1 MKYIL
6 KHIQILLAC
15 FSLNVYSQNSLEIIQ
30 YPDTL
35 FTTNDSFFVKGLVW
49 EKEWI
54 LATTTSDTVDLGT
67 DGFEGNNIMVWTQ
80 RDTITIPYVNA
91 PFEQKVLIPIASKND
106 TTIYKLRFNAQSS
119 KFSNSLISDSRGKI
133 VFQIPE
139 IYELANIILFLS
151 DCSVLTKNHFENS
164 EYSKNVLNYFGK
176 FKNHPLIQILNKKC
190 LNGNHWS
197 VYYGFRENSICYK
210 FEENNLIEYATQYKH
225 VYSDN
230 TYIQGGEFR
239 NLVYLVQDFINQT
252 DYRSFFKSNSK
263 YYKQLETRQNELQPI
278 QNMWNWLEKEFP
290 QKLDCYKIFFSPLI
304 EGSHSTQKFYKGFF
318 KKPEYQECIMFINSP
333 EKIDANV
340 EYSEVVKKGLM
351 SGIVFTEIDHN
362 YVNPTSS
369 ENFNAIKSLISNKD
383 IWATIEA
390 QENYRSEYS
399 IFNEYMTHSLFCLYV
414 TETYSEHDRI
424 KIVNQRIKLMERRG
438 FIKFDQFNEKLIN
451 KLKGRKMSVYEMY
464 PEIIEIMKE
473 IK

>member
-1 MKYIL
+1 MKHKLIFLAIL
-6 KHIQILLAC
+6 FTFNLDNI
-15 FSLNVYSQNSLEIIQ
+15 YSQNTPEIIL

-35 FTTNDSFFVKGLVW
+35 WTTNDTFYVKGLVW
-49 EKEWI
+49 EKEWA
-54 LATTTSDTVDLGT
+54 LTTTTSDTVDLGT

-80 RDTITIPYVNA
+80 KDTITIPYVNA
-91 PFEQKVLIPIASKND
+91 PFEQKLLITIASIND

-119 KFSNSLISDSRGKI
+119 KFSNSIIIDNRGKI
-133 VFQIPE
+133 SFQIPE

-151 DCSVLTKNHFENS
+151 ECSVLTKNHLENS
-164 EYSKNVLNYFGK
+164 EYSKIVLNHFAS
-176 FKNHPLIQILNKKC
+176 FKNHPLIQILNNKC
-190 LNGNHWS
+190 LNGNYWS

-210 FEENNLIEYATQYKH
+210 FEDNNLIEYSTQFKH

-239 NLVYLVQDFINQT
+239 SLLYLIQDFINQT
-252 DYRSFFKSNSK
+252 NYRSFYKRNIK
-263 YYKQLETRQNELQPI
+263 YYNKLESRQNELLPI
-278 QNMWNWLEKEFP
+278 QSMWDWLEQEFP
-290 QKLDCYKIFFSPLI
+290 QRMDSYKIFFSPLI
-304 EGSHSTQKFYKGFF
+304 EGSHSTQKFYKGYF
-318 KKPEYQECIMFINSP
+318 KQPEYLECIMFINSP
-333 EKIDANV
+333 ETIDANT
-340 EYSEVVKKGLM
+340 EYSEAVKKGLM

-369 ENFNAIKSLISNKD
+369 NNFNAIKSLLLNKD
-383 IWATIEA
+383 QWATKEA
-390 QENYRSEYS
+390 QEHYQSEYA

-414 TETYSEHDRI
+414 SERYSEQDRI
-424 KIVNQRIKLMERRG
+424 KIINQRIKLMERRG

-451 KLKGRKMSVYEMY
+451 ILKNRRLTVYEMY